1 MRHLAILLILTCL
14 TVAPA
19 LEVGDQAPSLSDVT
33 WMKGEAT
40 EAKGVITVVEFW
52 ATWCGP
58 CRKTI
63 PHLTELQKK
72 HGDKVRMI
80 GLSDETAAK
89 VKPFV
94 TEMGAQMEYR
104 VGLASKETHAA
115 YMEGIDGIPHAFLID
130 ASGTVLWQ
138 GHPGQISG
146 PLEQAVSGKFDAGKV
161 KSVAKAEKELQA
173 MLQGRQPDVVKALAK
188 CDEILALDP
197 FNEQT
202 LTIRVAIGKFQ
213 KNPAVVRETI
223 TRLPLEQ
230 IGAEQ
235 ANALAWQRV
244 TDEDLPYRNL
254 DLALILVDR
263 ALMLDPG
270 AASFLDTKARILYS
284 IGSLEEAVQVQEQA
298 VKAGQDQADMIAT
311 LAFYRGLL
319 ELRAKRLGGAPVK
332 AAPAPVAIP

>member
-1 MRHLAILLILTCL
+1 MRHLALLLILTCL
-14 TVAPA
+14 TVAQA
-19 LEVGDQAPSLSDVT
+19 LEVGDQAPSLSGVT

-40 EAKGVITVVEFW
+40 ETKGAITVVEFW

-89 VKPFV
+89 VKPFI

-138 GHPGQISG
+138 GHPAQLGG
-146 PLEQAVSGKFDAGKV
+146 PLEQAVAGKFDASKV
-161 KSVAKAEKELQA
+161 KTVAKAEKELQA
-173 MLQGRQPDVVKALAK
+173 MLQGRQPDVVKALGK

-223 TRLPLEQ
+223 ARLPLDQ
-230 IGAEQ
+230 IGADQ
-235 ANALAWQRV
+235 ANSLAWQRV
-244 TDEDLPYRNL
+244 TDEDLIYRNL
-254 DLALILVDR
+254 DLALVLVDR
-263 ALMLDPG
+263 ALALSPG
-270 AASFLDTKARILYS
+270 AASFLDTKARILWS
-284 IGSLEEAVQVQEQA
+284 IGAVEEAIQVQEQA
-298 VKAGQDQADMIAT
+298 IKAGKDQDDMIAT

-319 ELRAKRLGGAPVK
+319 ELRAKRANGAAAKP
-332 AAPAPVAIP
+332 APAPATVP